1 MQYLDAVYHTTCF
14 SHNTKRRIKPSNNV
28 SHALVPNSLPTWT
41 LTCTPGAAIDAN
53 APLPEDLEPSG
64 AVDSDE
70 EKDSIMA
77 ALARHKPRPLA
88 TYTHVSQRSKYQ
100 YIRMKDMIR
109 SALGAP
115 PGASPFGNAPSAT
128 DGMNGGL
135 RLGMMGAPP
144 SATSENFPGSA
155 GMGGFPMSAGL
166 DAGMARRQSGMGMGT
181 GNGPR
186 QILPGQLPGPGG
198 QRKSS
203 LGVGGS

>member
-1 MQYLDAVYHTTCF
+1 
-14 SHNTKRRIKPSNNV
+14 
-28 SHALVPNSLPTWT
+28 
-41 LTCTPGAAIDAN
+41 
-53 APLPEDLEPSG
+53 
-64 AVDSDE
+64 
-70 EKDSIMA
+70 MA

-115 PGASPFGNAPSAT
+115 PGGSPFGNHPSAT
-128 DGMNGGL
+128 DGMNRGL
-135 RLGMMGAPP
+135 SLGMMGAPP
-144 SATSENFPGSA
+144 STTSENFPGSA

-166 DAGMARRQSGMGMGT
+166 DGNMGRRQSGMGMSNG

-203 LGVGGS
+203 LSVGGS

>member
-1 MQYLDAVYHTTCF
+1 L
-14 SHNTKRRIKPSNNV
+14 
-28 SHALVPNSLPTWT
+28 LVQNLAD
-41 LTCTPGAAIDAN
+41 LTSTPGAAIDAN

-115 PGASPFGNAPSAT
+115 PGGSPFGNPPSAT
-128 DGMNGGL
+128 DGMNRGL
-135 RLGMMGAPP
+135 SLGMMGAPP
-144 SATSENFPGSA
+144 STTSENFPGSA

-166 DAGMARRQSGMGMGT
+166 DGNMGRRQSGMGMSNG

-203 LGVGGS
+203 LSVGGS

>member
-1 MQYLDAVYHTTCF
+1 MTCSLRNIRRRTKLSSSVGALPIFLLSRTHLTHT
-14 SHNTKRRIKPSNNV
+14 
-28 SHALVPNSLPTWT
+28 A
-41 LTCTPGAAIDAN
+41 GAAIDAN

-70 EKDSIMA
+70 EKDAIMA
-77 ALARHKPRPLA
+77 ALARHKPRPMA
-88 TYTHVSQRSKYQ
+88 THTHVSQRSKYQ

-115 PGASPFGNAPSAT
+115 PGVSAFGNPPSAT
-128 DGMNGGL
+128 DGGGMGL
-135 RLGMMGAPP
+135 RLGLMGAPP

-155 GMGGFPMSAGL
+155 GGMGGFPMSAGL
-166 DAGMARRQSGMGMGT
+166 DGNMSRRQSSIMANS

-186 QILPGQLPGPGG
+186 QILPGQLPGPG

-203 LGVGGS
+203 LSVGGS